1 MSYLVTSTR
10 YEIKLPCDPPYFDEI
25 ESWVRLHPA
34 QWRVA
39 YPPRE
44 INNIYFDSADYQGL
58 DANLGGIAERAKL
71 RLRWYGPDKTAVAP
85 YPDPAAAGVWHRP
98 QLELKCKDGMAGWK
112 EINRLDRDFRLDLT
126 RVTWPEARRALRAA
140 LASQA
145 RLWLIT
151 YTFPAL
157 INRYRRAYYVT
168 PDEVVR
174 LTIDTALQA
183 YDQRFS
189 ARPNLTRPAPID
201 AQAVI
206 ELKAATTPEGARRLS
221 RALADF
227 PVRAYRFSK
236 YVQGMLAA
244 IDV

>member
-1 MSYLVTSTR
+1 MDYRITSTR
-10 YEIKLPCDPPYFDEI
+10 YEIKLPCDPPHFDEI

-44 INNIYFDSADYQGL
+44 INNIYFDSADYQDL
-58 DANLGGIAERAKL
+58 DANLGGFAERVKL
-71 RLRWYGPDKTAVAP
+71 RLRWYGPDKTAVAS
-85 YPDPAAAGVWHRP
+85 YPDPKATGVWHRP

-112 EINRLDRDFRLDLT
+112 GINRLDQNFRLDLT
-126 RVTWPEARRALRAA
+126 RVTWPVARRALRAA
-140 LASQA
+140 LAPQA
-145 RLWLIT
+145 RLWLDDSP
-151 YTFPAL
+151 FPAL
-157 INRYRRAYYVT
+157 INRYHRAYYVT
-168 PDEVVR
+168 PDEVAR

-183 YDQRFS
+183 YGQRFS
-189 ARPNLTRPAPID
+189 ARPNVTRPAPIE

-206 ELKAATTPEGARRLS
+206 ELKAAATPEGVRRLS
-221 RALADF
+221 QALADF
-227 PVRAYRFSK
+227 PVRVYRFSK

>member
-1 MSYLVTSTR
+1 MSYRVTSTR
-10 YEIKLPCDPPYFDEI
+10 YEIKLPCDPLHFDEI
-25 ESWVRLHPA
+25 EAWVRLHPA

-85 YPDPAAAGVWHRP
+85 YSDPAEAWLWHLP

-112 EINRLDRDFRLDLT
+112 EINRMDRSFMLDLT
-126 RVTWPEARRALRAA
+126 RVTWPEARRRLRAA
-140 LASQA
+140 LAPQA
-145 RLWLIT
+145 QIWLTT

-174 LTIDTALQA
+174 LTIDTALRA

-206 ELKAATTPEGARRLS
+206 ELKAATNPEGARRLS
-221 RALADF
+221 QALADF

-236 YVQGMLAA
+236 YVQGMLASV
-244 IDV
+244 DM